1 MREFGPVR
9 IVVVLLFLAFS
20 FGPSASAIAD
30 DAVESCNQFEDRNR
44 QIRGCTE
51 YIRSGKALGPN
62 LAVAY
67 TNRGIAYASAG
78 DYKRA
83 LADFNEAVR
92 LAPDSPFPYYNRG
105 NLYYDRQD
113 YARALAD
120 YDAAIERGPELA
132 LAYYNRGLT
141 HQKLGHREKSI
152 EDYQKALSLDPGS
165 QAAKERLHKL
175 GIQ

>member
-1 MREFGPVR
+1 MN
-9 IVVVLLFLAFS
+9 IVVVLLFLVSSIGAV
-20 FGPSASAIAD
+20 ASAVAD
-30 DAVESCNQFEDRNR
+30 DAIASCNQFEDRKR

-78 DYKRA
+78 DHKRA
-83 LADFNEAVR
+83 LADFDEAIR

-105 NLYYDRQD
+105 NAYYDRQD
-113 YARALAD
+113 FERALAD
-120 YDAAIERGPELA
+120 YNAAIERGPELA
-132 LAYYNRGLT
+132 LAYYNRGLA

-165 QAAKERLHKL
+165 QAAKKQLHKL
-175 GIQ
+175 GVH